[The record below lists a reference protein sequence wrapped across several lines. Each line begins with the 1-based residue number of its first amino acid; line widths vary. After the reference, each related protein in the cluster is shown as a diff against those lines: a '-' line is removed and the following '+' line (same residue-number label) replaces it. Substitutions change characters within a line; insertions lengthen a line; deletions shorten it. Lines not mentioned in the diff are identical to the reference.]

1 MESNICCPAVIEWG
15 HAMSRIPISSDDI
28 ICNLH
33 AGLLAPGS
41 PTNIRLALNR
51 LIMAGIKDVEL
62 IICKKGL

>member
-1 MESNICCPAVIEWG
+1 
-15 HAMSRIPISSDDI
+15 MSRIPISSDDI

-41 PTNIRLALNR
+41 PTNIRILLNR